1 MKNLKQVVT
10 FNHCRKKNLIFT
22 FLMTTKVAVGRLKLA
37 VVITFKMREYF
48 LNKTFTQTCS
58 HKIMDQ
64 F

>member
-1 MKNLKQVVT
+1 
-10 FNHCRKKNLIFT
+10 
-22 FLMTTKVAVGRLKLA
+22 MTTEVAVGRLKLA

-64 F
+64 FWKNTRRKNRIMALEKSIMKSL

>member
-1 MKNLKQVVT
+1 
-10 FNHCRKKNLIFT
+10 
-22 FLMTTKVAVGRLKLA
+22 MTTEVAVGRLKLA